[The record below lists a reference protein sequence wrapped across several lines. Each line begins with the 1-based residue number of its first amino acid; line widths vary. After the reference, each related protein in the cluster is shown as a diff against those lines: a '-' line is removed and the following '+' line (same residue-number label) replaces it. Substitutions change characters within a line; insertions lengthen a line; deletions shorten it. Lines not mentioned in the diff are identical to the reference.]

1 MDITS
6 TDTLMAIALGIG
18 LSAASGFRAFVPL
31 LVTSLAARGGYLT
44 LSPGMEWIAT
54 DAALAALAIAT
65 VLEIAAYYTP
75 WLDNLL
81 DVIATP
87 AAVLAGTVLMVAVL
101 PDLPPVLRWGLA
113 IIAGGGAAGVIQLL
127 TVLLR
132 LKSTALTGGLGNPII
147 ATGELVGSVAVS
159 LISLLA
165 PLIGLVVVTLLG
177 VFVLG
182 RARYALRRRRGGG
195 SPRASPSTE

>member
-31 LVTSLAARGGYLT
+31 LVASLAARGGYLT

-54 DAALAALAIAT
+54 DAALAAFAIAT
-65 VLEIAAYYTP
+65 GLEIAAYYTP

-101 PDLPPVLRWGLA
+101 PDLPPALRWGLA

-132 LKSTALTGGLGNPII
+132 LKSTALTGGLGNPIV
-147 ATGELVGSVAVS
+147 ATGELIGALIVS
-159 LISLLA
+159 LLSLLA
-165 PLIGLVVVTLLG
+165 PLFVLVLVAVLG
-177 VFVLG
+177 VFTLRKSR
-182 RARYALRRRRGGG
+182 RARHQLC
-195 SPRASPSTE
+195 

>member
-54 DAALAALAIAT
+54 DAALAAFAIAT
-65 VLEIAAYYTP
+65 GLEIAAYYTP

-87 AAVLAGTVLMVAVL
+87 AAVLAGMVLMVAVL
-101 PDLPPVLRWGLA
+101 PDLPPALRWGLA
-113 IIAGGGAAGVIQLL
+113 IIAGGGAAGAIQLL

-132 LKSTALTGGLGNPII
+132 LKSTALTGGLGNPIV
-147 ATGELVGSVAVS
+147 ATGELIGAVVVS
-159 LISLLA
+159 LLALLA
-165 PLIGLVVVTLLG
+165 PLVGLILVVALG
-177 VFVLG
+177 LSAFR
-182 RARYALRRRRGGG
+182 RARGTLRRRN
-195 SPRASPSTE
+195 

>member
-31 LVTSLAARGGYLT
+31 LVASLAARGGYLT

-54 DAALAALAIAT
+54 DAALAAFAIAT
-65 VLEIAAYYTP
+65 GLEIAAYYTP

-87 AAVLAGTVLMVAVL
+87 AAVLAGMVLMVAVL
-101 PDLPPVLRWGLA
+101 PDLPPALRWGLA
-113 IIAGGGAAGVIQLL
+113 IIAGGGAAGVIQTL

-132 LKSTALTGGLGNPII
+132 LKSTALTGGLGNPIV
-147 ATGELVGSVAVS
+147 ATGELIGAIVVS
-159 LISLLA
+159 LLALLA
-165 PLIGLVVVTLLG
+165 PLAGLILAVALG
-177 VFVLG
+177 LSAYR
-182 RARYALRRRRGGG
+182 RARGRMRRLGIRSR
-195 SPRASPSTE
+195 

>member
-44 LSPGMEWIAT
+44 LSSGMAWIAT
-54 DAALAALAIAT
+54 DAALAAFAIAT

-101 PDLPPVLRWGLA
+101 PEMPPALRWGLA
-113 IIAGGGAAGVIQLL
+113 IIAGGGAAGAIQAL

-132 LKSTALTGGLGNPII
+132 LKSTALTGGLGNPIV
-147 ATGELVGSVAVS
+147 ATGELIGALIVS
-159 LISLLA
+159 LLTLLA
-165 PLIGLVVVTLLG
+165 PLFVLVLVVVLA
-177 VFVLG
+177 VF
-182 RARYALRRRRGGG
+182 ALRRVRRARRRQMNL
-195 SPRASPSTE
+195 PLVT

>member
-54 DAALAALAIAT
+54 DAALAAFAIAT
-65 VLEIAAYYTP
+65 GLEIAAYYTP

-87 AAVLAGTVLMVAVL
+87 AAVLAGMVLMVAVL
-101 PDLPPVLRWGLA
+101 PDLPPALRWGLA
-113 IIAGGGAAGVIQLL
+113 IIAGGGAAGAIQLL

-132 LKSTALTGGLGNPII
+132 LKSTALTGGLGNPIV
-147 ATGELVGSVAVS
+147 ATGELISAVVVS
-159 LISLLA
+159 LLALLA
-165 PLIGLVVVTLLG
+165 PLVGLILVVALG
-177 VFVLG
+177 LSAFR
-182 RARYALRRRRGGG
+182 RARGTLRRRN
-195 SPRASPSTE
+195 